1 MQKIRILCKTL
12 GVSRSGYYAWM
23 SRPKSNR
30 AMENEKLLD
39 RIRKS
44 HKNSRMTYGYRR
56 VHQDL
61 VAEQI
66 PIAKNR
72 VHRLMKE
79 NGIRAKTKKKIK
91 VTTDSKHN
99 FLIHNNI
106 LNREFS
112 ADKPNLR
119 WVSDITYIPTR
130 EGWLYL
136 AVIMDLFSRRIVGW
150 AMDSRMKEA
159 IVMNALKMALFKRKI
174 NSNLLLHS
182 DRGSQ
187 YAAFAYQSL
196 LIKYGIQCS
205 MSRKGNCWDNSA
217 MESFFHSLKVEHVH
231 HERYTTREEA
241 KNKIFE
247 YIEVFYNRQRRHSAI
262 NYKSPNE
269 FELMQAS

>member
-1 MQKIRILCKTL
+1 MHKIEILCKAL
-12 GVSRSGYYAWM
+12 DVSRSGYYAWI
-23 SRPKSNR
+23 SRPQSNR
-30 AMENEKLLD
+30 TLENERLLD

-61 VAEQI
+61 LADQMSV
-66 PIAKNR
+66 AKNR

-79 NGIRAKTKKKIK
+79 NGIRAKTRKKFK

-99 FLIHNNI
+99 FPIHNNI
-106 LNREFS
+106 MNREFT

-119 WVSDITYIPTR
+119 WVSDITYIPTC

-136 AVIMDLFSRRIVGW
+136 AVIMDLFSRKIVGW
-150 AMDSRMKEA
+150 AMDARMKED
-159 IVMNALKMALFKRKI
+159 IVINALKMALFKRKI

-187 YAAFAYQSL
+187 YAASAYQSL
-196 LIKYGIQCS
+196 LDKYGIQCS

-217 MESFFHSLKVEHVH
+217 MESFFHSLKIEHVH

-269 FELMQAS
+269 FELMQAC

>member
-1 MQKIRILCKTL
+1 MLCKAL
-12 GVSRSGYYAWM
+12 DVARSGYYAWL

-30 AMENEKLLD
+30 ALKNEKLLD
-39 RIRKS
+39 CIRAS

-56 VHQDL
+56 IHQDL
-61 VAEQI
+61 LAEQM
-66 PIAKNR
+66 PVAKNR

-79 NGIRAKTKKKIK
+79 NGIQAKNKKKFK
-91 VTTDSKHN
+91 ATTDSKHN
-99 FLIHNNI
+99 FPTHKNI

-136 AVIMDLFSRRIVGW
+136 AVIMDLYSRRIVGW
-150 AMDSRMKEA
+150 AMDLRMKENLV
-159 IVMNALKMALFKRKI
+159 INALKMALLKRKTKG
-174 NSNLLLHS
+174 NLLLHS

-187 YAAFAYQSL
+187 YAASAYQSL
-196 LIKYGIQCS
+196 LLKHGIQCS

-217 MESFFHSLKVEHVH
+217 MESFFHSLKTEHVH
-231 HERYTTREEA
+231 HEHYITREEA

-269 FELMQAS
+269 FELM

>member
-1 MQKIRILCKTL
+1 
-12 GVSRSGYYAWM
+12 
-23 SRPKSNR
+23 
-30 AMENEKLLD
+30 
-39 RIRKS
+39 
-44 HKNSRMTYGYRR
+44 

-61 VAEQI
+61 VAAQMSVS
-66 PIAKNR
+66 KNR

-79 NGIRAKTKKKIK
+79 NGIQAKTKKKFK

-99 FLIHNNI
+99 FPIHNNI

-150 AMDSRMKEA
+150 AMDSRMKED
-159 IVMNALKMALFKRKI
+159 IVINALKMALFKRKI

-187 YAAFAYQSL
+187 YAASAYQSL
-196 LIKYGIQCS
+196 LVKYGIQCS

-217 MESFFHSLKVEHVH
+217 MESFFHSLKIEHVH

-269 FELMQAS
+269 FELMQAC